1 MDPRIGCEG
10 SREAWVVVAMSSD
23 RIGVDKGYILRSP
36 HSRVIQVPDFSDL
49 DGRTTDLEPSVAMKL
64 GDGPKR
70 IVNRGA
76 GDGVCFYLDFVHSGP
91 LNTTT
96 HHHNLG
102 GAHNLLSKA
111 QKHADQRIL
120 RRRRKSDPS
129 RDLN

>member
-1 MDPRIGCEG
+1 MP
-10 SREAWVVVAMSSD
+10 SD
-23 RIGVDKGYILRSP
+23 RIGVNKGYIHRSP
-36 HSRVIQVPDFSDL
+36 HSRVILVPDFSGL

-76 GDGVCFYLDFVHSGP
+76 GDGVCFYLDFVHSVP

-102 GAHNLLSKA
+102 AHNLLSKA
-111 QKHADQRIL
+111 QQQHADQRIL